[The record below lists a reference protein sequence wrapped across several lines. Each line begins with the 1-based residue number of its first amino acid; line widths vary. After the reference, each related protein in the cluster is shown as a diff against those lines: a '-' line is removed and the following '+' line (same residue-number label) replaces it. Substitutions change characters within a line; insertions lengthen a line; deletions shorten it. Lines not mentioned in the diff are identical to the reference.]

1 MGLALTRLISEMP
14 LAIGLALTSALAC
27 NIEIEASIWEN
38 TAACQSPSDFMQRIS
53 NLSPHNLQA
62 AAKCIDL
69 KQGQRVYV
77 ESAPLGDFLC
87 VRPVDKSFCY
97 WAYTNRVMPDTTPT
111 R

>member
-1 MGLALTRLISEMP
+1 
-14 LAIGLALTSALAC
+14 
-27 NIEIEASIWEN
+27 
-38 TAACQSPSDFMQRIS
+38 MQRIS

-87 VRPVDKSFCY
+87 VSEAIETFFTDALAKSK
-97 WAYTNRVMPDTTPT
+97 
-111 R
+111 

>member
-1 MGLALTRLISEMP
+1 MGLALTRLISAMP

-62 AAKCIDL
+62 AKCIDL